1 MNNSSGKEVLE
12 NEIQD
17 LVQNYSLTTEIVE
30 LLRKKIFYNIEKY
43 NVATADNYIS
53 EMMQSNCEILKDK
66 TDIEKILR
74 KPYSCV

>member
-1 MNNSSGKEVLE
+1 MNDSSGKEVLE

-17 LVQNYSLTTEIVE
+17 LVQNYSLTPEFVE

-53 EMMQSNCEILKDK
+53 EMMHNKTSKD
-66 TDIEKILR
+66 
-74 KPYSCV
+74 

>member
-30 LLRKKIFYNIEKY
+30 LLRKNTR
-43 NVATADNYIS
+43 NRRNTAACRR
-53 EMMQSNCEILKDK
+53 QKRAQWALF
-66 TDIEKILR
+66 
-74 KPYSCV
+74 

>member
-53 EMMQSNCEILKDK
+53 EMMQSNCEILKD
-66 TDIEKILR
+66 
-74 KPYSCV
+74 